1 MVDINV
7 DDNGREYN
15 NIFVKEYFEDNYEAS
30 TDDSSCEQVSCTTLE
45 DNTRSSDES
54 SFCYNNK

>member
-54 SFCYNNK
+54 VY